1 MDGVAGVLTPF
12 SFLHTVGSLI
22 CFPLL
27 PFVLLQPKYSDLMA
41 QYSQLALRAKVAG
54 DYPQGCAGLVG
65 VKGAVFDLVCTVTW
79 PVRNDR

>member
-27 PFVLLQPKYSDLMA
+27 PFVLQAKYSDLMA
-41 QYSQLALRAKVAG
+41 QYSQPVLRAKVAV
-54 DYPQGCAGLVG
+54 DYPLGCAGELEY
-65 VKGAVFDLVCTVTW
+65 KLPYVTSCAQ
-79 PVRNDR
+79 